1 MQDWLSRCLEATEGK
16 EYMDYAA
23 FIQCIE
29 AASKKLNIKLKKKNY
44 DALDKYFSATI
55 ESDNQELIV
64 EVADYL
70 IAHPD
75 ASVDMVRRAKF
86 EKAKALEKSG
96 KRNPAVAIYSALSE
110 DVSNVEG
117 AESAYRIIETAF
129 KYGSFEKAES
139 LVYEFADKNT
149 PHAFWLA
156 KSFLLLGDVYLSRGD
171 LFQARATYQSVVD
184 GYSNK
189 DDGIINEAI
198 ERVESLNN

>member
-1 MQDWLSRCLEATEGK
+1 MATTSTATREALGK
-16 EYMDYAA
+16 YLVAVVESGESGAT
-23 FIQCIE
+23 IE
-29 AASKKLNIKLKKKNY
+29 AA
-44 DALDKYFSATI
+44 DKIITHSEASA
-55 ESDNQELIV
+55 DL
-64 EVADYL
+64 
-70 IAHPD
+70 
-75 ASVDMVRRAKF
+75 VRKARF
-86 EKAKALEKSG
+86 EKAKALEASG
-96 KRNPAVAIYSALSE
+96 KRNPAVAIYNSLSE
-110 DVSNVEG
+110 DVTTPEG

-189 DDGIINEAI
+189 DDGIINEAA
-198 ERVESLNN
+198 ERVESLATTPQTE